1 MLGVKLK
8 RRLLDDSYWFVL
20 QKRLL
25 DSGFI
30 TVTMSAERGKSYWRP
45 TARGIKAY
53 KTVCDLT
60 KRNKLF
66 KGPKYSDNE
75 LDEFRSIESS
85 SYETMRKWLVKTRM
99 VKPIFD
105 IKNDCE
111 RYELTEY
118 AYEFF
123 QTYTT
128 AITKGS
134 VNPEPSR
141 LRRMA
146 KASFL
151 AIVLLCYTLIKVLL
165 SLHNRGKGKK
175 YDKRR

>member
-1 MLGVKLK
+1 MKK
-8 RRLLDDSYWFVL
+8 RLLDDSYWFVL

-45 TARGIKAY
+45 TPRGIKAY

-66 KGPKYSDNE
+66 KGPKYSDDE
-75 LDEFRSIESS
+75 LERFKNSEAS
-85 SYETMRKWLVKTRM
+85 SYETMRKWLVKTCM

-105 IKNDCE
+105 IKNDYE

-128 AITKGS
+128 SITKGS

-141 LRRMA
+141 LGRMA

-151 AIVLLCYTLIKVLL
+151 AIVLLCYTLIQVLI
-165 SLHNRGKGKK
+165 SLHNRGKQKN
-175 YDKRR
+175 YNKRR

>member
-1 MLGVKLK
+1 
-8 RRLLDDSYWFVL
+8 
-20 QKRLL
+20 
-25 DSGFI
+25 
-30 TVTMSAERGKSYWRP
+30 MSAERGKNYWKP

-53 KTVCDLT
+53 KTVCELT

-66 KGPKYSDNE
+66 KGPKFSDAE
-75 LDEFRSIESS
+75 LDIFKSTEVS

-99 VKPIFD
+99 IKPIYD
-105 IKNDCE
+105 TKSKYE

-134 VNPEPSR
+134 VNPEPPR

-165 SLHNRGKGKK
+165 SLHNRGKQER